1 MIILL
6 PITSEQ
12 TISVAPRYT
21 DYFSEESYESR
32 VESNGGTLE
41 AISCLIDNA
50 SEFNNTSISIRR
62 DGDGKSE
69 TITDVKGLVNG
80 NFIDFTFASEILEE
94 GSTYYMEITNDSSLV
109 YRDKIYITTQGDYT
123 VKHEVSKPRYIQPTG
138 EINDNTYII

>member
-21 DYFSEESYESR
+21 DYFSEEPYENR
-32 VESNGGTLE
+32 VKSNGGTLE
-41 AISCLIDNA
+41 AISCLTDNA
-50 SEFNNTSISIRR
+50 SEFNNTSVSIRR

-94 GSTYYMEITNDSSLV
+94 GSTYYMEITKDGKLA

>member
-12 TISVAPRYT
+12 TISVMPRHNSCV
-21 DYFSEESYESR
+21 DVDSYISR
-32 VESNGGTLE
+32 VGQPNVE
-41 AISCLIDNA
+41 AEECLIDA
-50 SEFNNTSISIRR
+50 VDEFNNVSIYLRR

-69 TITDVKGLVNG
+69 TIADVSARLNG
-80 NFIDFTFASEILEE
+80 NYVDYTFSSEILEE
-94 GSTYYMEITNDSSLV
+94 GSTYFIEITEEGSLA

>member
-21 DYFSEESYESR
+21 DYIDEESYEER
-32 VESNGGTLE
+32 VESSDGTLE
-41 AISCLIDNA
+41 ALSCVLDAISDINGL
-50 SEFNNTSISIRR
+50 SISIRR

-69 TITDVKGLVNG
+69 TITDIKAIENG

-94 GSTYYMEITNDSSLV
+94 GSTYYMEITKDSKLA